1 MAKNRNESERLRAIR
16 EKANEQRRIEQK
28 AAARRR
34 IVVQSLIIAA
44 VLAIVGGVGVA
55 VYSASRGAA
64 ELTVPSA
71 ASTVAVGGT
80 ETPFSVDGERIRV
93 GAADAPVTV
102 GLVEDYSCPH
112 CQEYEA
118 EIGATVEELVA
129 DGSIAFEMTPV
140 QIVTNYGIRAGS
152 AATCVAVEDPAS
164 WLDVHAALFERH
176 DATSDGWRNGDL
188 RSFVEGLGVS
198 DPEALQCIQDGVYEN
213 WIRENTTRASEQGI
227 TSTPTL
233 LIDGEP
239 VERLSADR
247 LRARVEELAG
257 SLEG

>member
-1 MAKNRNESERLRAIR
+1 MAKNRNESERMRAIR

-34 IVVQSLIIAA
+34 IVVQSVIIVA
-44 VLAIVGGVGVA
+44 VLAIVGGVGFA

-64 ELTVPSA
+64 ELTVPA
-71 ASTVAVGGT
+71 AEATVTVGGT
-80 ETPFSVDGERIRV
+80 DTPFSIDGERIRV

-118 EIGATVEELVA
+118 EIGGTVEELVA

-152 AATCVAVEDPAS
+152 AATCVAVEDPES

-198 DPEALQCIQDGVYEN
+198 DAQALQCIDDGVYEN

-239 VERLSADR
+239 VTRLSADQ
-247 LRARVEELAG
+247 LRARVAELTASSEE
-257 SLEG
+257 